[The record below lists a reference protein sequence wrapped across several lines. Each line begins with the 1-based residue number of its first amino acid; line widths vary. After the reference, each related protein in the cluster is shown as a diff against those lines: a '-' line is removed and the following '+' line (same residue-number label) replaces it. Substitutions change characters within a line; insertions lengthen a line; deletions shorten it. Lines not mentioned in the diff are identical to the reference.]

1 MRLQSILE
9 SFMINISIKDVPDA
23 WADALRQRAV
33 RNHRSL
39 QGELMALIERA
50 ANELPIAASE
60 PDSTQG
66 PQAAASRPQAAESML
81 RKPWQSI
88 VVGHDRF
95 GHPIIKNGWKT
106 TEQLVAEQRARGL
119 KPFRGGPSSVDM
131 IREDRDSR

>member
-1 MRLQSILE
+1 
-9 SFMINISIKDVPDA
+9 MINISIKDVPDA

-50 ANELPIAASE
+50 ANELPLSASE
-60 PDSTQG
+60 PDNALGT
-66 PQAAASRPQAAESML
+66 PAIASRTQAAESTP

-95 GHPIIKNGWKT
+95 GHPVIKNGWKT

>member
-1 MRLQSILE
+1 MP
-9 SFMINISIKDVPDA
+9 NISIKDVPDQ
-23 WADALRQRAV
+23 WAEALRQRAA

-39 QGELMALIERA
+39 QGELMAIIERA
-50 ANELPIAASE
+50 ANELALTASE
-60 PDSTQG
+60 PNRLYANPATPAVAAGAQEG
-66 PQAAASRPQAAESML
+66 AQAAP
-81 RKPWQSI
+81 RKPWQGT

-106 TEQLVAEQRARGL
+106 TEQLVVEQRARGL

>member
-1 MRLQSILE
+1 MV
-9 SFMINISIKDVPDA
+9 NISVKDVPDA
-23 WADALRQRAV
+23 WADALRRRAA

-50 ANELPIAASE
+50 ANELPLAASE
-60 PDSTQG
+60 PDTAHG
-66 PQAAASRPQAAESML
+66 T
-81 RKPWQSI
+81 

-119 KPFRGGPSSVDM
+119 KPSRGGPSSVDM

>member
-1 MRLQSILE
+1 MTTL
-9 SFMINISIKDVPDA
+9 SIKDVPET
-23 WADALRQRAV
+23 WAEALRQRAA

-50 ANELPIAASE
+50 AGELPLDASE
-60 PDSTQG
+60 PVSTQG
-66 PQAAASRPQAAESML
+66 S
-81 RKPWQSI
+81 

-106 TEQLVAEQRARGL
+106 TEQLVAEQRARAL
-119 KPFRGGPSSVDM
+119 MPLRRGPSSIDM

>member
-1 MRLQSILE
+1 MA
-9 SFMINISIKDVPDA
+9 NISVKDVPDA
-23 WADALRQRAV
+23 WADALRQRAA

-50 ANELPIAASE
+50 ANELPLAASE
-60 PDSTQG
+60 PVGTQG
-66 PQAAASRPQAAESML
+66 T
-81 RKPWQSI
+81 

-95 GHPIIKNGWKT
+95 GHQIIKNGWKT

-119 KPFRGGPSSVDM
+119 SPLRRGPPSVDM